1 MYLLFEDGGGTAS
14 TIGGIR
20 FPQPVNGV
28 NNGYTAI
35 AARSAIGQSVARDLK
50 VVQLWENP
58 ADWLSMQIGD
68 PENYY
73 TVLTGGKNGYAAIS
87 TDTASGSVAGCY
99 FLCRSDGLAAL
110 NLNVNLGNPVF
121 EVSDSMASDY
131 AWRLEVKYNGYVI
144 ERSAATVTCHE
155 FRSDNT
161 SGLVGFG
168 VPVGGCD
175 AHNQLLFGSQVAQ
188 ASTPFR
194 ERRGTKTISAN
205 YTLADAEIPCRIL
218 EISGSL
224 GGSTNIIAPTS
235 NGACYFLSNKTNQSL
250 VIKTVAG
257 TGVTIATGK
266 GAEVYC
272 DGTNYVRRTAD
283 V

>member
-1 MYLLFEDGGGTAS
+1 MYLLFDDGGGTAS

-58 ADWLSMQIGD
+58 ADWLSMQFGD

-73 TVLTGGKNGYAAIS
+73 TILAGGKNGYAAIS
-87 TDTASGSVAGCY
+87 TDVATGNVAGCY
-99 FLCRSDGLAAL
+99 FLCRSDGLAGL
-110 NLNVNLGNPVF
+110 NISGQLGNPVF
-121 EVSDSMASDY
+121 EVSDYLGTDY
-131 AWRLEVKYNGYVI
+131 AWRLEVKYNGYVVQ
-144 ERSAATVTCHE
+144 RTVSTCAGQE
-155 FRSDNT
+155 FRSDNA
-161 SGLVGFG
+161 SAFVGFA

-175 AHNQLLFGSQVAQ
+175 AHNQLLFQSQVAQ
-188 ASTPFR
+188 PSTPFSV
-194 ERRGTKTISAN
+194 RRGTKTISGN

-224 GGSTNIIAPTS
+224 GGATNVIAPTT
-235 NGACYFLSNKTNQSL
+235 NGACYFLLNKSNQALT
-250 VIKTVAG
+250 IKTVAG
-257 TGVTIATGK
+257 TGVAIAAGK